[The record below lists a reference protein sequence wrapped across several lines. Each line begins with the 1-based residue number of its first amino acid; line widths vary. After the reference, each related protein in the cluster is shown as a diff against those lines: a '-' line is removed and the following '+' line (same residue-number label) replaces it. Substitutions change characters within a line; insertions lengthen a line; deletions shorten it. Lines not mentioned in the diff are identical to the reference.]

1 MHPFITPM
9 LLLIFI
15 NAQQYCVLCVF
26 YSGYFALGTLS
37 KPTTLTLGYRKNT
50 LASNLSRDLSPQQ
63 TAADIMEK
71 LNSSSALSIRPDPV
85 LIQLHQT
92 PPSADGGEEITTH
105 SIL

>member
-9 LLLIFI
+9 LLLFFI

-26 YSGYFALGTLS
+26 YSGYFALGTLL
-37 KPTTLTLGYRKNT
+37 KPTTLGYRKNT
-50 LASNLSRDLSPQQ
+50 PASNLSRDLSPQQ
-63 TAADIMEK
+63 TAADMMEK
-71 LNSSSALSIRPDPV
+71 LNSSPALSIRPDPV